1 MNGYLKEINRN
12 KYLALVL
19 TNESKK
25 IIKKFEE
32 LGSKLSLIKFNL
44 KVEFNLDH
52 DLPLN
57 TRNLLRDNSC

>member
-12 KYLALVL
+12 KYLTLVL

>member
-12 KYLALVL
+12 KYLTLVL

-44 KVEFNLDH
+44 KVEFNLDD

>member
-12 KYLALVL
+12 KYLTLVL

-25 IIKKFEE
+25 IKKFEE

>member
-12 KYLALVL
+12 KYLTLVL

-52 DLPLN
+52 DLPLS